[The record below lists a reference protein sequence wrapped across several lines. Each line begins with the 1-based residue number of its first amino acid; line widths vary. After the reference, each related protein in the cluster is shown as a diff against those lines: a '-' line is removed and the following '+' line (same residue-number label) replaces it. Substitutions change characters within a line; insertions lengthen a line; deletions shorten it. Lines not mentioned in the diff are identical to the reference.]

1 MAEPKTLFDQFK
13 FQRETRGDETAFLIG
28 SGDRPV
34 PISWRKFTDE
44 IEEIAFL
51 IQKYMPG
58 ATIGLLG
65 ENSYE
70 WMTAHV
76 ACTFGGACVVPL
88 EMGLSP
94 EEIAE
99 RLVFVGA
106 KLLVHS
112 AQQKEKA
119 KAVKRLM
126 PDLMVEGFGS
136 RMADRM
142 LAYAAQQLSGGEKG
156 VFSQPPR
163 DEDDTAMI
171 VFTSGTTS
179 RPRGAELTLH
189 GIRTFSDFSSAQLQ
203 IKAGSRSLMLL
214 PLHHIFGVCTT
225 YMMLAHG
232 VALGVCP
239 DFRRIYE
246 AVERFRANFL
256 FLVPALAELL
266 AMKISKH
273 GDSAEEVLGAPLEW
287 ILTGGAPCPQRTQ
300 SSLIALGIRPLG
312 GYGLTETTSLY
323 SISTFDDGHLGCA
336 GQVCGGKCEMETRV
350 SKDGILQI
358 RGPSVLKGYYKD
370 PARTADVLDKDGW
383 FTTGDYG
390 RIDEDGTV
398 WITGRASRTII
409 LSSGKKVAPE
419 ELEEK
424 LMSLPGVRE
433 VLVSGD
439 LVTREVRAEVYA
451 VVSEETVRRQIDI
464 VNRSLP
470 LYKRIREIVVRSEP
484 FPRTASGKIR
494 VSSTIPASAAAGAK
508 DRQRHGN
515 APAPSTP
522 VPPPPSAP
530 TPATPSA
537 PSAPASPRSPLV
549 GAVAVG
555 KGISRLALRRWKWV
569 VAVLAAMSGAV
580 LLWNIFGSAIL
591 DSLPVADKC
600 LKKAVSF
607 VGEFGEFALALLVL
621 VAAIAVWLTVFRTKG
636 RDGDGGDGNE
646 G

>member
-13 FQRETRGDETAFLIG
+13 FQRDVRGEETAFLIG

-51 IQKYMPG
+51 VQKYMPG

-106 KLLVHS
+106 RLLVHS
-112 AQQKEKA
+112 ALQKEKA
-119 KAVKRLM
+119 KAVKRLL
-126 PDLMVEGFGS
+126 PDLIVEGFGS

-142 LAYAAQQLSGGEKG
+142 LAYAAQQLAGGEKG
-156 VFSQPPR
+156 VFSQPQR
-163 DEDDTAMI
+163 NEDDTAMI

-179 RPRGAELTLH
+179 KPRGAELTLH
-189 GIRTFSDFSSAQLQ
+189 GIRAFSDFASSQLQ

-246 AVERFRANFL
+246 SVERFRANFL

-273 GDSAEEVLGAPLEW
+273 GESAEEVLGAPLEW

-300 SSLIALGIRPLG
+300 TSLMSLGIRPLG

-323 SISTFDDGHLGCA
+323 SISPLDDSHLGCA
-336 GQVCGGKCEMETRV
+336 GMACGGKCEMETRV

-358 RGPSVLKGYYKD
+358 RGPSVMKGYYND

-439 LVTREVRAEVYA
+439 LVSREVKAEIYA

-484 FPRTASGKIR
+484 FPRTASGKIK
-494 VSSTIPASAAAGAK
+494 VSSTISASAADSRAKGLPRHENAEGAQK
-508 DRQRHGN
+508 
-515 APAPSTP
+515 
-522 VPPPPSAP
+522 PPPRAA
-530 TPATPSA
+530 ATA
-537 PSAPASPRSPLV
+537 ASPARKSPFV
-549 GAVAVG
+549 GAMAVG
-555 KGISRLALRRWKWV
+555 RGISRLAIRRWKWV

-580 LLWNIFGSAIL
+580 LLWNVFGSTVL

-600 LKKAVSF
+600 LKKVVSI
-607 VGEFGEFALALLVL
+607 VGEGGEFVLALLVL
-621 VAAIAVWLTVFRTKG
+621 IAAIVVWLTVFRTKSG
-636 RDGDGGDGNE
+636 GGDGQDEDE